1 MSIQPPLSELPIKTA
16 NSGFYRGFSIDVT
29 VVSKIIIAALVVWC
43 IVWPEWAGQVLGAWN
58 SAILTSFAS
67 WYIWVVTFFV
77 VVCLGLAIWPTA
89 GKMNL
94 GAEGEKPEF
103 SNFSWF
109 SMMFGAGIGVGM
121 LTFAV
126 AEPVSHFQNN
136 PEVIQG
142 LTNGGEADNVRS
154 AYKWSFLHWGL
165 GAWACY
171 AIAGLSLAFFSY
183 RRGLPLT
190 IRSGLTP
197 LFGTALS
204 GVLGTIIDIVAV
216 VATILGVAQTLGF
229 GVEQFVAGLTRI
241 GIDGLVYAEGAVD
254 AAGDALSGPNSVGIV
269 VALLIIMGASTLSA
283 LSGVGKGIK
292 WLSNIN
298 MVLSI
303 FLLGF
308 FILFGATFFGF
319 NAFFVGIWDYLT
331 ALPWM
336 SVNVFAGTPL
346 DTFLATAPASFQ
358 ALTPEN
364 ATAAFGAL
372 STPGASV
379 ESVNA
384 ALASAAEAAEV
395 AAVTLP
401 AADVT
406 AAISTTV
413 ENRQAT
419 WQGWWPVFYWAWWIA
434 FAPFVGLF
442 LARISRGRTIREFV
456 LGAMI
461 VPSLMCF
468 VWFSWAGGTAI
479 SLELTGGADGAI
491 FGVSNG
497 DKIFAVTEVMLQ
509 AISEWLVW
517 GMAVLIVVLL
527 LTFLVTSADS
537 AVLIVNTIN
546 AAGDEGPK
554 ARPHIL
560 FWGAALALVVGGL
573 LVSGGTNAIQ
583 TAMVIG
589 ALPFS
594 VVMALMAISL
604 IKAIYNDSRREKAG
618 VEAVTTNVDTG
629 AGAMPAE

>member
-1 MSIQPPLSELPIKTA
+1 MSIKPPLSDLPIKTA
-16 NSGFYRGFSIDVT
+16 DRGFYRGFSVDVT
-29 VVSKIIIAALVVWC
+29 VVSKIIISALVVWA
-43 IVWPEWAGQVLGAWN
+43 IFWPVQSGKVLNGLNSYILGNFAG
-58 SAILTSFAS
+58 
-67 WYIWVVTFFV
+67 WYIWVVAFFII
-77 VVCLGLAIWPTA
+77 VCLGLALWPTA

-94 GAEGEKPEF
+94 GVEGEKPEF

-121 LTFAV
+121 LTWAV
-126 AEPVSHFQNN
+126 AEPVAHFGNN

-142 LTNGGEADNVRS
+142 ITTGGSEDNVRM

-171 AIAGLSLAFFSY
+171 AVAGLSLAFFSY

-190 IRSGLTP
+190 IRSSLTP
-197 LFGTALS
+197 LFGKSLS
-204 GVLGTIIDIVAV
+204 GKLGHLIDIVAV

-241 GIDGLVYAEGAVD
+241 G
-254 AAGDALSGPNSVGIV
+254 LSGLMNEDGGATIVGVIVAIV
-269 VALLIIMGASTLSA
+269 VIMGASTLSA

-303 FLLGF
+303 VLLGF
-308 FILFGATFFGF
+308 FILFGATFFG
-319 NAFFVGIWDYLT
+319 AQAIVLGIWDYLI
-331 ALPWM
+331 ALPEM
-336 SVNVFAGTPL
+336 SFNVWSSDGVEGSES
-346 DTFLATAPASFQ
+346 FL
-358 ALTPEN
+358 
-364 ATAAFGAL
+364 
-372 STPGASV
+372 
-379 ESVNA
+379 
-384 ALASAAEAAEV
+384 LA
-395 AAVTLP
+395 
-401 AADVT
+401 
-406 AAISTTV
+406 
-413 ENRQAT
+413 Q

-461 VPSLMCF
+461 VPSIMCF
-468 VWFSWAGGTAI
+468 VWFAWAGGTAI
-479 SLELTGGADGAI
+479 DLELNGGANGVI
-491 FGVSNG
+491 FDAANG
-497 DKIFAVTEVMLQ
+497 DKIFAMTEFMLAPIAQ
-509 AISEWLVW
+509 ALAW
-517 GMAVLIVVLL
+517 GMALLIVVLL
-527 LTFLVTSADS
+527 MTFLVTSADS

-560 FWGAALALVVGGL
+560 FWGAALGLVVAGL
-573 LVSGGTNAIQ
+573 LISGGTSAIQ

-594 VVMALMAISL
+594 LVMVLMCVSL
-604 IKAIYNDSRREKAG
+604 IKAIYNDGKREAAG
-618 VEAVTTNVDTG
+618 VGTTIDHPDLSST
-629 AGAMPAE
+629 PAE